1 MPNRSWLKLFIFLI
15 AVCLGMATMPALAQV
30 SKQVEV
36 AASEPGREAEAFKL
50 HSEAC
55 IYGYPLVIMEILRS
69 VMTNVAAPEGFH
81 APLGQF
87 AHVRQYPD
95 ASFKGAAIPN
105 RDLLYSF
112 AWLDL
117 SKEPYILSLPD
128 EKGRYYLME
137 MLDAW
142 TNVFAAPGKRTTG
155 TRAQKFAISGPGWH
169 GTLPRGLKQIKSP
182 TNMVWLIGR
191 TYCSGTPGDYQK
203 VSALQDKYALIPL
216 SAYGKRYTP
225 PRGTVDPKVDMK
237 TSAWEQVNR
246 LDAAAFF
253 KIMADAMQANPPA
266 PADAP
271 MIAKLAQIG
280 LVPGQGFDAAKLDPA
295 LAQGLNGSFRAALE
309 KIRAYGKDAVPLLN
323 GWSFSLK
330 TGVYGTDYLQRAA
343 IAVVDLGA
351 NRPQDIIEMTAQ
363 KDAAGK
369 LLDGS
374 HRYVLHFPRSQTP
387 PVHGFWSLTM
397 YNAERFFVAN
407 PLNRYKLSSRAK
419 FRQNRDGS
427 LDLYVQKDSPGKAKE
442 SNWLPAPADKF
453 ELLLRVYWPKE
464 SLLNGVWKP
473 AAVKRIE

>member
-1 MPNRSWLKLFIFLI
+1 MSKRSWLKLYTFLI
-15 AVCLGMATMPALAQV
+15 AACLGMATLPGLAQV

-36 AASEPGREAEAFKL
+36 AASEPGQETEAFNL
-50 HSEAC
+50 RTEAC

-87 AHVRQYPD
+87 AHVRRYPD

-128 EKGRYYLME
+128 EQGRYYLME

-169 GTLPRGLKQIKSP
+169 GALPRGLKHIKSP

-191 TYCSGTPGDYQK
+191 TYCTGTPVDYQQ
-203 VSALQDKYALIPL
+203 VSALQDKYTLIPL
-216 SAYGKRYTP
+216 SAFGKPYTP
-225 PRGTVDPKVDMK
+225 PRGAVDPKVDMK

-246 LDAAAFF
+246 LDAPAFF
-253 KIMADAMQANPPA
+253 KIMAEAMQANPPA
-266 PADAP
+266 PPDGP
-271 MIAKLAQIG
+271 MVAKLTKIG

-295 LAQGLNGSFRAALE
+295 LAQDRNGPCQAASE
-309 KIRAYGKDAVPLLN
+309 KIRAYGKDAVTMVN
-323 GWSFSLK
+323 GWSFTLK
-330 TGVYGTDYLQRAA
+330 TGAYGTDYLQRAS
-343 IAVVDLGA
+343 IAMVDLGA

-363 KDAAGK
+363 KDAAGE

-374 HRYVLHFPRSQTP
+374 HRYVLHFPKSQTP
-387 PVHGFWSLTM
+387 PANGFWSLTM
-397 YNAERFFVAN
+397 YNAEHFLVAN
-407 PLNRYKLSSRAK
+407 PLNCYQLNSYSKYRR
-419 FRQNRDGS
+419 NRDGS
-427 LDLYVQKDSPGKAKE
+427 LDLYLQKDSPGKDKE
-442 SNWLPAPADKF
+442 SNWLPAPANTF
-453 ELLLRVYWPKE
+453 ELMLRLYWPRE
-464 SLLNGVWKP
+464 SVLKGTWKP
-473 AAVKRIE
+473 PAVKQLN